1 MLIFISNHHHHH
13 PSPLVCPFR
22 AVERRKKVC
31 KRFTIDFS
39 PFLTC
44 FFINIGDFLLIYANS
59 AGFRAPPPIEGCGLH
74 FEGVGR
80 MWEGTRTIGETRA
93 KGDPAGASTFRDF
106 YFATAEL
113 IFCNYRYFKSRRNIL
128 LRRPHPLSLPTTT
141 QAGETNRFAAHI
153 HPHLRP
159 RLPFMRLREFV
170 SSSACVRWG
179 DTIWWVVRRGEWR
192 S

>member
-1 MLIFISNHHHHH
+1 MEH
-13 PSPLVCPFR
+13 
-22 AVERRKKVC
+22 RKKVC
-31 KRFTIDFS
+31 KCFTIDFS

-80 MWEGTRTIGETRA
+80 MWEGMRTIGETQKVRRPSA
-93 KGDPAGASTFRDF
+93 ISISRPWNSF
-106 YFATAEL
+106 
-113 IFCNYRYFKSRRNIL
+113 FCNYRYFKSRRNIL
-128 LRRPHPLSLPTTT
+128 LRCPHPLSLPTTT
-141 QAGETNRFAAHI
+141 QAGEKNRFAAHI

-170 SSSACVRWG
+170 SSSACIRWG